1 VRQTDESGE
10 GMKPLLLLLAALPAL
25 AAITGTVTNQTTGK
39 PAANVTVT
47 LYKFGGGGMEPVD
60 KAQTDAQGR
69 FSINQA
75 PAAQGPSM
83 LRVEQDGVIYNKMM
97 PPGTPTTNLDLNIY
111 NATSKP
117 GTATVTKHMLLF
129 EPNNGQLTVNETL
142 LYKNTGKTTWADPK
156 NGTLRFFLP
165 AGAQG
170 NVDVKGSAPDGM
182 PVPVPTEKTDKPD
195 VYAGKFEIKPGETR
209 FDLTYSV
216 PYTQGASYSGKIPTE
231 DENTY
236 LIVPN
241 GVTVE
246 GQNMKDLGQEP
257 RTQARIFGLQKN
269 TYDVKFSGAAVPA
282 PDAGAAGEQPDS
294 SGPQIEQIMPRV
306 YGQLKWILGLTLGIL
321 ALGFALLYRSHPPA
335 AKETT
340 HERGRG

>member
-1 VRQTDESGE
+1 
-10 GMKPLLLLLAALPAL
+10 MKSLVFLLAAFPAL

-47 LYKFGGGGMEPVD
+47 FYKFGGGGMEAVD
-60 KAQTDAQGR
+60 KAQTDAQGK

-83 LRVEQDGVIYNKMM
+83 LRVEQDGVTYNHLM
-97 PPGTPTTNLDLNIY
+97 PPGTPTTDVPLTIY
-111 NATSKP
+111 NASKKA
-117 GTATVTKHMLLF
+117 GAAAVSKHMLLF
-129 EPNNGQLTVNETL
+129 EPNGGQLTVNETI
-142 LYKNTGKTTWADPK
+142 LYKNDGKTTWADPQ

-165 AGAQG
+165 SGAQG
-170 NVDVKGSAPDGM
+170 NVDVKASAPDGM
-182 PVPVPTEKTDKPD
+182 PVPVPTEKTSQPD
-195 VYAGKFEIKPGETR
+195 VYTAKFEIKPGETR

-216 PYTQGASYSGKIPTE
+216 PYTEGSAYAGKVPTD

-241 GVTVE
+241 GVTLD
-246 GQNMKDLGQEP
+246 GQNLKDLGQEP
-257 RTQARIFGLQKN
+257 RTQARIFGLQSNSYNIKL
-269 TYDVKFSGAAVPA
+269 SGAAVPTG
-282 PDAGAAGEQPDS
+282 DASGGDQTDN

-306 YGQLKWILGLTLGIL
+306 YTQLWPILGITLGIL
-321 ALGFALLYRSHPPA
+321 ALGFVLLYRS
-335 AKETT
+335 KEP

>member
-1 VRQTDESGE
+1 
-10 GMKPLLLLLAALPAL
+10 MKPLLLLLAAFPAL
-25 AAITGTVTNQTTGK
+25 AAITGTVTNQTAGK

-60 KAQTDAQGR
+60 KVQTDSQGK

-83 LRVEQDGVIYNKMM
+83 LRVEQDGVTYNHIM
-97 PPGTPTTNLDLNIY
+97 PTGSPTTDIGISIF
-111 NATSKP
+111 NASKKP
-117 GTATVTKHMLLF
+117 GAAAVSKHMLLF
-129 EPNNGQLTVNETL
+129 EPNGGQLTVTETV
-142 LYKNTGKTTWADPK
+142 LYKNDSKTTWSDPQ

-170 NVDVKGSAPDGM
+170 SVDVKGSAPDGM
-182 PVPVPTEKTDKPD
+182 PVPVPTEKTSQPD
-195 VYAGKFEIKPGETR
+195 IYTAKFEIKPGETR

-216 PYTQGASYSGKIPTE
+216 PYTEGAPYAGKIPTE

-241 GVTVE
+241 GITLD
-246 GQNMKDLGQEP
+246 GQNLKDLGQEP
-257 RTQARIFGLQKN
+257 RTQARIFGLQSN
-269 TYDVKFSGAAVPA
+269 TYNIKLSGAAVPTA
-282 PDAGAAGEQPDS
+282 DAAADQSES

-306 YGQLKWILGLTLGIL
+306 YGQVKLILGLTLGIL
-321 ALGFALLYRSHPPA
+321 ALGFALLYR
-335 AKETT
+335 AKEP